1 MISSKRS
8 RDQKN
13 ASTLAS
19 VADASPVSLPEST
32 DGTDSPIP
40 SDPAALEEEAEA
52 QGAFNEETGEI
63 NWDCPCLGG
72 MAYGPCGPQFRDAF
86 SCFVFSKE
94 EPKGM
99 DCIEKFKGMQECF
112 QQHPEI
118 YKGELEEDEELEAEV
133 EKEREEMA
141 AKIAQREAADRGDG
155 SQQPR
160 RPVKNS
166 EVSTAGDTGPLPPEA
181 SSAISQSE
189 GSTSKPQSAARVETS
204 SEPHPGMSE
213 EHESINEGQKSAAI
227 TKPKLRP
234 VEKEAEP
241 ESELVPKAWHDAR
254 TETGKMTEK

>member
-1 MISSKRS
+1 M
-8 RDQKN
+8 
-13 ASTLAS
+13 A
-19 VADASPVSLPEST
+19 LPEAT
-32 DGTDSPIP
+32 DETGSPAP

-72 MAYGPCGPQFRDAF
+72 MAYGPCGPQFREAF

-112 QQHPEI
+112 QQHPDI

-155 SQQPR
+155 SQKPS
-160 RPVKNS
+160 RPLKTS
-166 EVSTAGDTGPLPPEA
+166 QASTAVDTGPLPTEA
-181 SSAISQSE
+181 SSAISQSMS
-189 GSTSKPQSAARVETS
+189 STSKPRSSARVEAS
-204 SEPHPGMSE
+204 SEPHPGMFE
-213 EHESINEGQKSAAI
+213 EHESINEGQSSATI
-227 TKPKLRP
+227 TRPKLQP
-234 VEKEAEP
+234 VEKEADP
-241 ESELVPKAWHDAR
+241 ESDLMPKAWHDAR
-254 TETGKMTEK
+254 TETGTVTEK